1 MKILGHK
8 PSEIR
13 KSIAGFAAA
22 LLVLLVALPVAGLP
36 VGVAA
41 VVATV
46 TAFLTGVS
54 VYLAKPNVAAVIDG
68 LDMVDPPVEY
78 PPFIEK
84 S

>member
-1 MKILGHK
+1 MKIFGHK

-13 KSIAGFAAA
+13 KAIVGFVAA

-36 VGVAA
+36 ASVAA

-46 TAFLTGVS
+46 TAFLTGIS
-54 VYLAKPNVAAVIDG
+54 VYLAKPDVAAVIDG
-68 LDMVDPPVEY
+68 LDHVEPLVEV

-84 S
+84 A

>member
-13 KSIAGFAAA
+13 KAVAGFSAA
-22 LLVLLVALPVAGLP
+22 LLVLLVALPAVGLP
-36 VGVAA
+36 VAVAGVI
-41 VVATV
+41 ATV

-54 VYLAKPNVAAVIDG
+54 VYLAKPNVSVIIDG
-68 LDMVDPPVEY
+68 LDHIDPPVEY